1 MSEANASRALLYLEK
16 VVEEHHL
23 LVERLENLILLDEPD
38 EEETVRVLKELRN
51 KRRELYESF
60 KTLAENLEYVTY
72 RQTREEALGLL
83 NYYYA
88 VMLPDEI
95 NALSEVPKKA
105 NLSHLKEDIEKDI
118 VMINRIKKLIMQFVY

>member
-23 LVERLENLILLDEPD
+23 LVERLENLLLVDEPD
-38 EEETVRVLKELRN
+38 EEETVRVLEELRN
-51 KRRELYESF
+51 KRRELYEGF
-60 KTLAENLEYVTY
+60 KTIVENLEYVTY

-105 NLSHLKEDIEKDI
+105 NLSQLKEDIEKDI
-118 VMINRIKKLIMQFVY
+118 AMINRIKKLIVQFVY

>member
-118 VMINRIKKLIMQFVY
+118 AMINRIKKLIMQFVY

>member
-1 MSEANASRALLYLEK
+1 MSEANVSRALIYLEK

-23 LVERLENLILLDEPD
+23 LVERLENLVLLDEPD

-60 KTLAENLEYVTY
+60 KTIAENLEYVTY

-88 VMLPDEI
+88 VMLPDET

-105 NLSHLKEDIEKDI
+105 NLSHLKEDIEKD
-118 VMINRIKKLIMQFVY
+118 VAMINRIKKLIMQFVY

>member
-1 MSEANASRALLYLEK
+1 MSEANVSRALLYLEK

-23 LVERLENLILLDEPD
+23 LVERLENLLLLDGPD

-60 KTLAENLEYVTY
+60 KTIVENLEYVTY

-118 VMINRIKKLIMQFVY
+118 AMINRIKKLIIQFVY

>member
-1 MSEANASRALLYLEK
+1 MSEANVSRALLYLEK

-23 LVERLENLILLDEPD
+23 LVERLENLVLLDEPD

-88 VMLPDEI
+88 VMLPDET

-105 NLSHLKEDIEKDI
+105 NLSHLKEDIEKD
-118 VMINRIKKLIMQFVY
+118 VAMINRIKKLIMQFVY

>member
-23 LVERLENLILLDEPD
+23 LVERLENLVLLDEPD

-51 KRRELYESF
+51 KRGELYESF
-60 KTLAENLEYVTY
+60 KTIVENLEYVTY

-118 VMINRIKKLIMQFVY
+118 AMINRIKKLIMQFVY

>member
-1 MSEANASRALLYLEK
+1 MSEANVSKALLYLEK

-23 LVERLENLILLDEPD
+23 LVERLENLLLLDEPD
-38 EEETVRVLKELRN
+38 DEETVRVLKELRD

-60 KTLAENLEYVTY
+60 KTLADNLEYVTY

-95 NALSEVPKKA
+95 KALSEVPKKA
-105 NLSHLKEDIEKDI
+105 NLSHLEEDIEKDI
-118 VMINRIKKLIMQFVY
+118 AMIDRIKKLIIQFVY

>member
-1 MSEANASRALLYLEK
+1 MSEVNVSKALLYLEK

-23 LVERLENLILLDEPD
+23 LVERLENLLLLDEPD
-38 EEETVRVLKELRN
+38 DEETVRVLKELRD

-60 KTLAENLEYVTY
+60 KTLADNLEYVTY

-95 NALSEVPKKA
+95 KALSEVPKKA
-105 NLSHLKEDIEKDI
+105 NLSHLEEDIEKDI
-118 VMINRIKKLIMQFVY
+118 AMIDRIKKLIIQFVY